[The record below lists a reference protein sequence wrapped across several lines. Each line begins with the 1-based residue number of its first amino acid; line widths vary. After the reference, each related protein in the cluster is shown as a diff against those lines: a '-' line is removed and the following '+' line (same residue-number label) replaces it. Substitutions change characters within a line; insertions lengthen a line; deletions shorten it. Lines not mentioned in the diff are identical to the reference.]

1 MIGLL
6 HAQYNLQLIEDRDG
20 ELERYDAAFANLK
33 NVLRDRDA
41 EASDL
46 KVSIDE
52 HEAQVCMSRMMC
64 MYVRMYLCVYTYVSL
79 SFFFSH

>member
-52 HEAQVCMSRMMC
+52 LEAQVCMSRMMY
-64 MYVRMYLCVYTYVSL
+64 MYACMYLCVYTYVSL